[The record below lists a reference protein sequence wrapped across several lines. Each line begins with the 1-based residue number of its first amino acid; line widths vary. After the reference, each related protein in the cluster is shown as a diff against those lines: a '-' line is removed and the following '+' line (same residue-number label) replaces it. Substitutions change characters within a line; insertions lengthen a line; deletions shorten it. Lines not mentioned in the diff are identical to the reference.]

1 MLSAAHK
8 IVPHCTL
15 ALALH
20 PHLMDLPFVSES
32 RSGAPWA
39 QRCFVLSATVTP
51 SPRGVE
57 VCECLTVS
65 VNSTGWLVETVLRGS
80 PFSVPVMWITSC
92 TPPGSL
98 FKASITVFPFYWFRK
113 WSLLFLYLS
122 MSTQVT
128 CRLQSWLSVHEL
140 LALTSL
146 LLVLDCWSLFYSLR
160 FCSSRNADIYYP
172 RWDLNTH
179 EFVLKTCW
187 ISIHVWSR
195 QPFTLMGTDAFY
207 CFCTLC
213 WNAASDQRQSWQDVG
228 FFSKHIWEPFGV
240 LKSLSFPSSLSSFKH
255 LFLYPSAF
263 CVAFVSNITP
273 LK

>member
-15 ALALH
+15 TLALH

-80 PFSVPVMWITSC
+80 PFSVPVMLFEIPSC
-92 TPPGSL
+92 TPLGSL
-98 FKASITVFPFYWFRK
+98 FKESISVSLLLVSKVVITV
-113 WSLLFLYLS
+113 SLPLNV

-160 FCSSRNADIYYP
+160 FCSSRNADMIYYP

-195 QPFTLMGTDAFY
+195 QPFTLMGTNTFY

-213 WNAASDQRQSWQDVG
+213 
-228 FFSKHIWEPFGV
+228 
-240 LKSLSFPSSLSSFKH
+240 
-255 LFLYPSAF
+255 
-263 CVAFVSNITP
+263 
-273 LK
+273 